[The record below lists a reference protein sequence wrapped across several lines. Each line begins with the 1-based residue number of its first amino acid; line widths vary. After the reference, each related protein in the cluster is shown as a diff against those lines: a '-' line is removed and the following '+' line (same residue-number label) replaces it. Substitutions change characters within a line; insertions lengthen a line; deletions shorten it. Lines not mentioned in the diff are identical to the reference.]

1 LSSSSWTTADIPDLS
16 GRRALVTG
24 VTGGLGHHVVLELA
38 RTGAE
43 VLATARDIPRGKESL
58 DAIHGAVPN
67 ARVELVELDLADL
80 ASVRDAAARIV
91 ADGRPL
97 DICVNI
103 AGVMAAPQR
112 QTVDGFELQIGTNHV
127 GHFALVGGLWPAIV
141 AAPAARVVTV
151 SSLMH
156 WLVRDIKLRCLD
168 PDADQGRYRKWAAY
182 SESKLANLVYATEL
196 GRRVRTAG
204 LAVESVAAH
213 PGYSA
218 TGLQHAG
225 LAMGNYSLERFVVR
239 IGTWVVAQSAAAGAA
254 PLLQAAT
261 DPSVPSGAYIGPG
274 SPGEARG
281 APKPAG
287 MSKAARDHDLGRRLW
302 AASEAATGVTYP

>member
-168 PDADQGRYRKWAAY
+168 PDADRGRYRKWAAY

-287 MSKAARDHDLGRRLW
+287 MSKAARDPDLGRRLW

>member
-1 LSSSSWTTADIPDLS
+1 MSSSSWTTADIPDLS

-24 VTGGLGHHVVLELA
+24 VTGGLGHHVGLELA
-38 RTGAE
+38 RAGAQ

-58 DAIHGAVPN
+58 DALHDAAPE
-67 ARVELVELDLADL
+67 ARIELVELDLADL

-91 ADGRPL
+91 TDGRPL

-112 QTVDGFELQIGTNHV
+112 QTVDRFELQIGTNHV
-127 GHFALVGGLWPAIV
+127 GHFALVGRLWPALV

-156 WLVRDIKLRCLD
+156 WLVREIKLRCLD
-168 PDADQGRYRKWAAY
+168 PDAEQGRYRKWAAY
-182 SESKLANLVYATEL
+182 SESKLANLVYAMEL
-196 GRRVRTAG
+196 DRRVRAAG
-204 LAVESVAAH
+204 LPVESVAAH

-225 LAMGNYSLERFVVR
+225 LAMGDYSLERFVVR
-239 IGTWVVAQSAAAGAA
+239 IGTWVVAQSAAAGAW

-287 MSKAARDHDLGRRLW
+287 MSKAARDPGLGRRLW

>member
-1 LSSSSWTTADIPDLS
+1 M
-16 GRRALVTG
+16 
-24 VTGGLGHHVVLELA
+24 TGGLGHHVGLELA
-38 RTGAE
+38 RAGAE

-58 DAIHGAVPN
+58 DAIHATVPN

-156 WLVRDIKLRCLD
+156 WLVRDIKLRRLD
-168 PDADQGRYRKWAAY
+168 AEADQGRYRKWAAY
-182 SESKLANLVYATEL
+182 SESKLANLVYAMEL
-196 GRRVRTAG
+196 DRRIRAAG
-204 LAVESVAAH
+204 LPVESVAAH

-225 LAMGNYSLERFVVR
+225 LAMGDYSLERFVVR
-239 IGTWVVAQSAAAGAA
+239 IATWVVAQSAAAGAW

-261 DPSVPSGAYIGPG
+261 DPSVPGGAYIGPG

-287 MSKAARDHDLGRRLW
+287 MSKAARDPDLGRRLW

>member
-1 LSSSSWTTADIPDLS
+1 LSASSWTTADIPDLT

-38 RTGAE
+38 RAGAD
-43 VLATARDIPRGKESL
+43 VLATARDLARGKESL
-58 DAIHGAVPN
+58 DAIRDTVPD
-67 ARVELVELDLADL
+67 ARVDLVELDLADL
-80 ASVRDAAARIV
+80 ASVRATAARVV

-112 QTVDGFELQIGTNHV
+112 RTVDGFELQIGTNHV
-127 GHFALVGGLWPAIV
+127 GHFALVGCLWPAIV
-141 AAPAARVVTV
+141 AAPAARIVAV

-156 WLVRDIKLRCLD
+156 WTVRRIRLRCLD
-168 PDADQGRYRKWAAY
+168 PAAEQGRYRKWTAY
-182 SESKLANLVYATEL
+182 SESKLATLVYALEL
-196 GRRVRTAG
+196 DRRVRAAG
-204 LAVESVAAH
+204 LPITSVAAH

-225 LAMGNYSLERFVVR
+225 LAMGNYSVERFVLR
-239 IGTWVVAQSAAAGAA
+239 IGTWVIAQSAAAGAW
-254 PLLQAAT
+254 PLLRAAT
-261 DPSVPSGAYIGPG
+261 EPDLPGGSYLGPS

-281 APKPAG
+281 APAPAG
-287 MSKAARDHDLGRRLW
+287 ISRTARDPDLGRRLW
-302 AASEAATGVTYP
+302 AASESATGIAYP

>member
-1 LSSSSWTTADIPDLS
+1 MSSSSWTTADIPDLS

-24 VTGGLGHHVVLELA
+24 VTGGLGYHIAQELA
-38 RTGAE
+38 RAGAE
-43 VLATARDIPRGKESL
+43 VLATARDIPRGKENL
-58 DAIHGAVPN
+58 DAIHATVPN

-112 QTVDGFELQIGTNHV
+112 QTADGFELQIGTNHV

-156 WLVRDIKLRCLD
+156 WLVRDIKLRRLD
-168 PDADQGRYRKWAAY
+168 AEADQGRYRKWAAY
-182 SESKLANLVYATEL
+182 SESKLANLVFALEL
-196 GRRVRTAG
+196 DRRVRAAG
-204 LAVESVAAH
+204 LPVESVAAH

-225 LAMGNYSLERFVVR
+225 LAMGDYSLDRFVVR
-239 IGTWVVAQSAAAGAA
+239 IGTWVVAQSAAAGAW

-261 DPSVPSGAYIGPG
+261 DPSVPGGAYIGPG

-287 MSKAARDHDLGRRLW
+287 MSKAARDPDLGRRLW
-302 AASEAATGVTYP
+302 

>member
-97 DICVNI
+97 DICVNL

-281 APKPAG
+281 PPKPAG
-287 MSKAARDHDLGRRLW
+287 MSKAARDPDLGRRLW